1 MHTLKNNLGVH
12 EDEMKNVMNNINLLQ
27 IYGANS
33 LKEVIRYWLK
43 VSCQKKINSTSINVD

>member
-12 EDEMKNVMNNINLLQ
+12 EDEMKNVTNNINLLQ

-33 LKEVIRYWLK
+33 LKEVIRY
-43 VSCQKKINSTSINVD
+43 